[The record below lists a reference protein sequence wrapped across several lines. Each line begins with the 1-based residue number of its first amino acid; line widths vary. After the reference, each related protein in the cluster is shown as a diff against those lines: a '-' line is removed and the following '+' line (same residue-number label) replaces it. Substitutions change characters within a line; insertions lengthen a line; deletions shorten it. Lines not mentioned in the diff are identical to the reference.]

1 MLTINPMTMQEAI
14 AIVNQYGA
22 DWNCP
27 GLLETVEQMDEAFK
41 NDELTNLQRR
51 AYRMFI
57 GEMEQLFRTY

>member
-1 MLTINPMTMQEAI
+1 MLSINPMPIQDAI

-22 DWNCP
+22 EWNCP

-41 NDELTNLQRR
+41 NDELTENQRR
-51 AYRMFI
+51 AYRVFI

>member
-14 AIVNQYGA
+14 AIVNQYGV

-27 GLLETVEQMDEAFK
+27 GLMETVEQMDEAFK

-51 AYRMFI
+51 AYSRFI
-57 GEMEQLFRTY
+57 GEMEMLFRTY